1 MNLHYNSK
9 AESVSRLRSYLLLT
23 AAFTLTTTEII
34 RAADYHVGDGQ
45 PLATIS
51 AVPWQSLMP
60 GDTVWIHWR
69 TTPFREKWVIGR
81 QGTAGS
87 PISVRGVPGPGG
99 ERPIIDGQS
108 ATTPPQ
114 LNFWNEGRSVIKV
127 GGSNTP
133 DNTVAQW
140 IVIEGLDVRGA
151 RLPNT
156 YTGDDNLVHTY
167 SQNAAAIHV
176 ELGEHIIIR
185 DCIIR
190 DSGNGVFVSSVAE
203 DVSRDIT
210 IEGNYIHS
218 NGNSG
223 SIFEHNTYTAAIG
236 IVYQYNRFG
245 PLLSG
250 AGGNN
255 LKDRSAGMIV
265 RYNWIEGGNR
275 QLDLVDAEDSTVIRD
290 DPGYA
295 RTDVYGNILIE
306 PAGAGNKQIIHYGGD
321 SGTLGD
327 YRKGML
333 YLYHNTIVSTR
344 TDSTT
349 LMRLSTNDEHCDARD
364 NIIYVTTAGNG
375 LALLDSSGVLD
386 FKRNWLKPG
395 YVSSFGGLTGTINN
409 DGTSITGASPGF
421 VNEVG
426 QDFSLIAGS
435 TCVDVAITLHPNVF
449 PGGAVVR
456 QYVKHQTSQ
465 ARTVSGVA
473 SDLGAFER
481 MPVVCPGD
489 LDCDGDRDVN
499 DTSAFVLALLD
510 TAAYSV
516 AYQGCDVNRA
526 DINNDVVI
534 NAKDISAFVTA
545 LLGGPC
551 P

>member
-1 MNLHYNSK
+1 MSGMT
-9 AESVSRLRSYLLLT
+9 SCRMTWR
-23 AAFTLTTTEII
+23 II
-34 RAADYHVGDGQ
+34 RFALVCISLFTSAVTLAADYHVGDGQ
-45 PLATIS
+45 PLATIA

-69 TTPFREKWVIGR
+69 ATPYQEKWVIGR
-81 QGTAGS
+81 QGTMGS

-99 ERPIIDGQS
+99 VRPIIDGQN

-133 DNTVAQW
+133 ANTVAQW
-140 IVIEGLDVRGA
+140 IVIEGLDIRGA
-151 RLPNT
+151 RMPNT

-176 ELGEHIIIR
+176 ELGEHITIR

-190 DSGNGVFVSSVAE
+190 DSGNGLFVSSAG
-203 DVSRDIT
+203 DAVSRDIT

-245 PLLSG
+245 PLQSG

-255 LKDRSAGMIV
+255 LKDRSAGMVV

-275 QLDLVDAEDSTVIRD
+275 QLDLVDAEDSTLIRD
-290 DPGYA
+290 DPAYN
-295 RTDVYGNILIE
+295 RTDVYGNVLIE

-327 YRKGML
+327 YRKGLL
-333 YLYHNTIVSTR
+333 YLYHNTIISTR

-364 NIIYVTTAGNG
+364 NIIYVTTAGNA

-421 VNEVG
+421 VNEAG
-426 QDFSLIAGS
+426 QDFALTAGS
-435 TCVDVAITLHPNVF
+435 TCVNAAIALHPNVM
-449 PGGAVVR
+449 PGGAIVR

-465 ARTVSGVA
+465 ARIVVGAA

-481 MPVVCPGD
+481 MPVACVGD
-489 LDCDGDRDVN
+489 LDCDGNRDVN
-499 DTSAFVLALLD
+499 DVSAFAMALLD
-510 TAAYSV
+510 AAAYGV
-516 AYQGCDVNRA
+516 AYPGCDVNRA
-526 DINNDVVI
+526 DVNGDAVL
-534 NAKDISAFVTA
+534 NAKDTSAFVAA